1 MNEGAANS
9 EMTGGK
15 TVSGDRPRKFTVPD
29 LLLRKQDHQ
38 KIVALTA
45 YDYSAARLADRAGMD
60 IVLVGDTLGIMS
72 LGYSTTIPVTMA
84 EMLHHVKACRRG
96 VRSAL
101 LVVDMPFGSYQVC
114 VEDAVRNASLLIKEG
129 GAQAVKIEGGA
140 VMAATVRRLSQVGIP
155 VMGHLGLQPQSVN
168 SYGGNRAQGRDTDS
182 ARQLREDALI
192 LQAEGAFAI
201 VLEAIPAELS
211 AEITSL
217 LSIPTIGIG
226 AGPDC
231 DGQVQVWHD
240 ILGIYPG
247 KKYRHVKQ
255 YAELG
260 ELIDAAIRNYSEE
273 VRGNNFPTKEHS
285 L

>member
-1 MNEGAANS
+1 
-9 EMTGGK
+9 
-15 TVSGDRPRKFTVPD
+15 
-29 LLLRKQDHQ
+29 
-38 KIVALTA
+38 
-45 YDYSAARLADRAGMD
+45 
-60 IVLVGDTLGIMS
+60 
-72 LGYSTTIPVTMA
+72 
-84 EMLHHVKACRRG
+84 
-96 VRSAL
+96 
-101 LVVDMPFGSYQVC
+101 
-114 VEDAVRNASLLIKEG
+114 
-129 GAQAVKIEGGA
+129 
-140 VMAATVRRLSQVGIP
+140 
-155 VMGHLGLQPQSVN
+155 MGHLGLQPQSVN